1 MPIARITPI
10 GGDLYHVHVM
20 EAGHPDQGL
29 PGGGNYPSQGLP
41 GFGSSGQRPVDPGFG
56 RPGFSPGHPDQGLP
70 GGPNH
75 PSQGLPGNPN
85 FPDNSLPSHPPPVV
99 APGTVVVMVRQAD
112 GKWHYA
118 AIQPGSPPPRPL
130 PEPPYPDQGLPPGA
144 PGHPDQGLPP
154 SAQPKR

>member
-20 EAGHPDQGL
+20 EGGGEHPSHGL
-29 PGGGNYPSQGLP
+29 PG
-41 GFGSSGQRPVDPGFG
+41 SGRPVDPGFG

-70 GGPNH
+70 GGNY
-75 PSQGLPGNPN
+75 PSQGLPGGSNPN

-99 APGTVVVMVRQAD
+99 APGTIVVMVRQAD

-130 PEPPYPDQGLPPGA
+130 PEPTPPPGVDNTLPGA
-144 PGHPDQGLPP
+144 PVYPDQGLPP